1 MQFRD
6 YYELLGV
13 ERSAEAADIKRA
25 YRKLARKY
33 HPDVSKEEDAEE
45 KFKQVKEAY
54 EVLKD
59 PEKRKLYD
67 QFGENWKAGQ
77 DFKPPPGW
85 DGNVDFSG
93 GGYTDA
99 GDFSDFFESIFGQR
113 AGGYRASA
121 AGAGSGAGAR
131 SGSGWSQA
139 RGAAGAGGG
148 FSMKGED
155 SVVRMPLTLEESYAG
170 GSRQITLDVPEVSA
184 DGRVSVKPKTLNV
197 KIPKGVYEGQRIR
210 LAGQGGPGFGGGA
223 KGDLFLEVQLVPH
236 PVYKPDGVNI
246 QVDLPVAPWEAALG
260 ASVEVPTL
268 GGKVQLKIPPGSG
281 SGTRLRLKGRGLP
294 AKTPGDQF
302 VVLDIVAP
310 KAATAAQ
317 KTAYESLRDAFDGV
331 NPREK
336 MRA

>member
-139 RGAAGAGGG
+139 RGAAGAG
-148 FSMKGED
+148 
-155 SVVRMPLTLEESYAG
+155 
-170 GSRQITLDVPEVSA
+170 PEVSA